1 MAAGQNRAFDILLTD
16 EFDLPDEFAATDQLV
31 ICLHFLMH
39 QWSQAFANTGDNPNT
54 KVRWAC

>member
-1 MAAGQNRAFDILLTD
+1 MAAEQNRAFDILLTD

-31 ICLHFLMH
+31 ICLHFLLH
-39 QWSQAFANTGDNPNT
+39 QWTQADVNFGDDPNI